1 MTQNAHPA
9 KRPVRQ
15 ITEREMALALVL
27 EFAESGLHR
36 FALRGFYDYDADFLT
51 DLADRLQTDYNQA
64 FHNKLTK
71 VVRCLV
77 QYGVLYS
84 EMRGTHKE
92 YFGEPEKQMEYW
104 LRPGKARLLTKGKT
118 EHTMSPEDEA
128 SFLLRHAY
136 PDPNAD

>member
-1 MTQNAHPA
+1 MTTNVSPA
-9 KRPVRQ
+9 KRAARQ
-15 ITEREMALALVL
+15 ISEREMALALVL

-36 FALRGFYDYDADFLT
+36 FAMRGFYDDDADFLK

-64 FHNKLTK
+64 FHNKLTR

-77 QYGVLYS
+77 KYGVLYS
-84 EMRGTHKE
+84 EMRGTYKE

-104 LRPGKARLLTKGKT
+104 LRPGKARLLTRGKT
-118 EHTMSPEDEA
+118 DYTMSPEDEA

-136 PDPNAD
+136 PTPNED